1 MLDSV
6 SDLFGKLVD
15 AASSNSVFGG
25 HHIMVSY
32 QSTLVRWNK
41 YFVRLCMRGCSVHFR
56 QLSVLASG
64 FCIATL
70 SGCAGMN
77 GLSQT
82 LGINSASRVP
92 PPATGSFAVPNT
104 YTNGAAGAGGI
115 SGNGPVN
122 PGASSPTLGALQT
135 NSIGSGVAYSDQMLS
150 SVNRI
155 QSRIQDTS
163 NQVRDGVV
171 RTTDTL
177 NSRVEQASAKVN
189 RIGEGVVQAGNI
201 LSESMEEANNI
212 PAPTTPAPIVSS
224 SGVVQDP
231 NASWRNPT
239 SVR

>member
-1 MLDSV
+1 
-6 SDLFGKLVD
+6 
-15 AASSNSVFGG
+15 
-25 HHIMVSY
+25 MVSY

-41 YFVRLCMRGCSVHFR
+41 YFVRLCMRGCSAHFR
-56 QLSVLASG
+56 QLSVLVSG

-92 PPATGSFAVPNT
+92 PPATGSFATPNT
-104 YTNGAAGAGGI
+104 YTNGATGAGGL
-115 SGNGPVN
+115 SGTPPST
-122 PGASSPTLGALQT
+122 PGTSSPTLGALQS
-135 NSIGSGVAYSDQMLS
+135 NNIGSGAAYGDQVLS

-171 RTTDTL
+171 RTTGAL
-177 NSRVEQASAKVN
+177 NSRVEQASAQVN
-189 RIGEGVVQAGNI
+189 RIGDGVVQAGAI
-201 LSESMEEANNI
+201 ISSSLEEASNI
-212 PAPTTPAPIVSS
+212 PAPITPAPIVSS
-224 SGVVQDP
+224 SGIVQDP

-239 SVR
+239 SVK